1 MAHCGGGAGTSTFD
15 ALGALEQWVEQG
27 AAPQQLIGRHTS
39 NGVVDRT
46 RPICAYPKVA
56 QYRGTGSTDA
66 AESFACV
73 EPARAATRTSQ
84 PPAASASR

>member
-1 MAHCGGGAGTSTFD
+1 
-15 ALGALEQWVEQG
+15 
-27 AAPQQLIGRHTS
+27 LIGRRTS

-46 RPICAYPKVA
+46 RPICAYPKIA

-73 EPARAATRTSQ
+73 EPARAAART
-84 PPAASASR
+84 PPAASAPR